1 MPGQKAYYVES
12 IRLTNNDR
20 VALGETAHKLED
32 GTKCL
37 WERVI
42 PQPGVMSFLCD
53 CQELMRTYTMDR
65 IQSWDSRESEVEL
78 QTVRGPGL
86 VLPTAEDVQAV
97 KEVRS
102 RATAR

>member
-1 MPGQKAYYVES
+1 MPEQKAYYVES
-12 IRLTNNDR
+12 IKLTNNDR
-20 VALGETAHKLED
+20 VALGEKAHKLED
-32 GTKCL
+32 GSICP

-42 PQPGVMSFLCD
+42 PQPGAMSFLCD
-53 CQELMRTYTMDR
+53 CQDLMRTYSMDR
-65 IQSWDSRESEVEL
+65 VQSWDSRGSEVEL

-102 RATAR
+102 